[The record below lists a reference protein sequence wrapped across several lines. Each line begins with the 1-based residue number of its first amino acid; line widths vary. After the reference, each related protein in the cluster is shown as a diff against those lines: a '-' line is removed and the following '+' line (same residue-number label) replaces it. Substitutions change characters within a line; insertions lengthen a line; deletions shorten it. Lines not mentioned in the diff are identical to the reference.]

1 MNFDLFVLDF
11 WNEFKKIF
19 CYYTGLRFIAS
30 KLIKP
35 WRKYDCITDISINEI
50 KNIIKDNRI
59 KVIIVDMDGTLKY
72 RKIGLLDENK
82 KWISSV
88 KKLANLYII
97 SNANKIR
104 TSEIANELA
113 VPYIY
118 LAKKPSKKNFCK
130 ILKNE
135 KVMPEECIMIGDA
148 LVADIYGA
156 KRVGI
161 KKTILVKDL
170 NIFFNKLK

>member
-1 MNFDLFVLDF
+1 MNFDLFVLNF

-35 WRKYDCITDISINEI
+35 WRKYNCITDISINEI
-50 KNIIKDNRI
+50 KSIIKNNKI
-59 KVIIVDMDGTLKY
+59 KVIIVDMDGTLKH

-88 KKLANLYII
+88 KKIANVFII
-97 SNANKIR
+97 SNANERR
-104 TSEIANELA
+104 TSEIANQLD
-113 VPYIY
+113 VPYVH
-118 LAKKPSKKNFCK
+118 LAKKPSKKGFCK
-130 ILKNE
+130 ILRNK
-135 KVMPEECIMIGDA
+135 KVKPKECVMIGDA

-161 KKTILVKDL
+161 EKTILVKDL
-170 NIFFNKLK
+170 NIFYNELK